1 MYVGVSFYEIFFGN
15 FSKNIKFDSA
25 IIKRFDP
32 EKTEIN
38 ALISPV
44 EYGERSNPSPDVPL
58 PAESGTLASTGSM
71 GQELI
76 IQMDQP
82 MSNMSSESEFESD
95 LGGTVTNSNDESQY
109 PAIGKLEVSDL
120 FPPEAIFESSQLG
133 RKLKRTFENVAGQ
146 KRTRYEKRDLECA
159 LKVLIE
165 ESDFDGIVDLFE
177 RISSQATDEETL
189 TQHLNRAKCFKYF
202 HSKKFEDLYKLVDA
216 FVFEREH
223 HSELQVIFFRKL
235 ICDSSKKL
243 TIQNRYN
250 IFHTIFRNYGMK
262 HGIKTSKFD

>member
-1 MYVGVSFYEIFFGN
+1 MANQSESQHIFKNAFQ
-15 FSKNIKFDSA
+15 NIKLDSA

-38 ALISPV
+38 SLIAPGSYEDKSDLTDSSV
-44 EYGERSNPSPDVPL
+44 NPSGNSSFPS
-58 PAESGTLASTGSM
+58 ETGTSSM
-71 GQELI
+71 GQEPI

-95 LGGTVTNSNDESQY
+95 LVGTATNSDESQY
-109 PAIGKLEVSDL
+109 PAIGQLEVSNL
-120 FPPEAIFESSQLG
+120 FAPETVFESSQLG

-146 KRTRYEKRDLECA
+146 KRTRYEKRDLEGA

-177 RISSQATDEETL
+177 RISSQATDEDTL

-223 HSELQVIFFRKL
+223 HSELQVIFFLKL
-235 ICDSSKKL
+235 ICDSSKNS
-243 TIQNRYN
+243 QYFN
-250 IFHTIFRNYGMK
+250 TIFRNYGMK

>member
-1 MYVGVSFYEIFFGN
+1 MYVGVSFYENCFGN

-223 HSELQVIFFRKL
+223 HSELQVIFFLKL
-235 ICDSSKKL
+235 ICDSSKNS
-243 TIQNRYN
+243 QYFN
-250 IFHTIFRNYGMK
+250 TIFRNYGMK